1 MYGSW
6 KLLNNSEAIFP
17 MSHSFTLHK
26 IGFVYGNKRNLER
39 KIFFLHSVSNIYCK
53 SICNIYVHLPTE
65 NVMAKMLKRRR
76 SVMKT
81 PLYDPPPDLF
91 QILFNPPPF
100 PVVSN
105 PHLHWSFCCLVS
117 LAEWVI
123 TPHLMIDIMDL
134 HMSSL
139 RSLMCVLCNK
149 LSSLMWSDT

>member
-81 PLYDPPPDLF
+81 PLYDPPPPTFFKFCSTPLLSLLSPTPTSTDHSVVLF
-91 QILFNPPPF
+91 LWLNG
-100 PVVSN
+100 
-105 PHLHWSFCCLVS
+105 WSRHI
-117 LAEWVI
+117 W
-123 TPHLMIDIMDL
+123 
-134 HMSSL
+134 
-139 RSLMCVLCNK
+139 
-149 LSSLMWSDT
+149 WSTLWICTCQALGA